1 MADLADPDV
10 GERILEALGGG
21 RADLLLCDAAPKLSG
36 ARDVDRAAEE
46 RLLTSVEA
54 LVPQLLRPGGD
65 LLVKILESPEA
76 QQIARRIR
84 LSFERAKTTRS
95 GATRKGSSERYLIA
109 RAYRGAVPEN
119 SSIRQD

>member
-1 MADLADPDV
+1 MGPSGRVVGVDLEAIEPLLKNANVISFVADLADPDV

-54 LVPQLLRPGGD
+54 LVRRPRSSASSRPG
-65 LLVKILESPEA
+65 
-76 QQIARRIR
+76 
-84 LSFERAKTTRS
+84 
-95 GATRKGSSERYLIA
+95 
-109 RAYRGAVPEN
+109 
-119 SSIRQD
+119 